1 MKKINLTIIIIC
13 VTIFCNKIYSQNS
26 GELIYISKNK
36 LNNYLE
42 EKYVLNFNNNIS
54 LFTLLEREVKAK
66 INADEYENEITV
78 SNKYPDSLT
87 SKYII
92 NTAKNEILFS
102 KPISHDDFKTFLNYH
117 IKENLKL
124 NWLIHNDTISISNIK
139 CQKASLEFRGRN
151 YIAWFSTEHNL
162 PYGPFKFYGLPGII
176 VLIEDSLKEVSFMLK
191 AIKFNSND
199 VSSFFNE
206 FKKNNFIS
214 LKDFNKIQSKAVK
227 NSQDDFM
234 RSIQSKLGRGATVE
248 VVKTQNYNIE
258 LNFDDIE

>member
-1 MKKINLTIIIIC
+1 MKKIKLTFIAIC
-13 VTIFCNKIYSQNS
+13 FTLFYNKTYSQNS
-26 GELIYISKNK
+26 GELIYVSKNK

-54 LFTLLEREVKAK
+54 LFTLLEREVKDK
-66 INADEYENEITV
+66 ISTNEFKNEITI

-87 SKYII
+87 PKYFI
-92 NTAKNEILFS
+92 NTAKNEISFS
-102 KPISHDDFKTFLNYH
+102 KPVSHDDFKTFLNYH

-124 NWLIHNDTISISNIK
+124 DWLIHDDTISISNIK
-139 CQKASLEFRGRN
+139 CQKASLKFRGRS

-176 VLIEDSLKEVSFMLK
+176 VLIEDNLKEVSFMLK
-191 AIKFNSND
+191 TIKFGSND
-199 VSSFFNE
+199 VSTSFNE
-206 FKKNNFIS
+206 FKKNSFIS

-227 NSQDDFM
+227 NSQDDFI
-234 RSIQSKLGRGATVE
+234 RSVQSKLGRGATIE
-248 VVKTQNYNIE
+248 ALKTQNYNIE